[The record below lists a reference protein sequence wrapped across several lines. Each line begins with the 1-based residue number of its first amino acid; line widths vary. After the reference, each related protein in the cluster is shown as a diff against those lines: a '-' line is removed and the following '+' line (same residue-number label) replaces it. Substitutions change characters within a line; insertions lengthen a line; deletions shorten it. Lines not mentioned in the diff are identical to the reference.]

1 MSTEQ
6 PGTPSPAS
14 EPSAPA
20 SLSVPLNPDGTIGTL
35 PDPLQKLIDAQIR
48 QAITRTKAK
57 TPDPVEAERLK
68 TLEAENEQFR
78 IRDAEAGKRY
88 EEAIAIRE
96 AREKAE
102 RDRLQA
108 ELARRDERL
117 TKAARVEIK
126 AEALRL
132 GAREES
138 LDELVELLGAR
149 VSLNDDLEVVVRDA
163 DSIAA
168 LVAGYL
174 DAKPHH
180 RKAAGGQSMG
190 TTGGVMTQTGG
201 VASTN
206 KVAEIQARIRRQ
218 GRATGQDIRDL
229 REAQAAS

>member
-1 MSTEQ
+1 V
-6 PGTPSPAS
+6 S
-14 EPSAPA
+14 EPETPEVQTLA
-20 SLSVPLNPDGTIGTL
+20 VPLNPDGTIGTL
-35 PDPLQKLIDAQIR
+35 PDPLQKLVDARIR
-48 QAITRTKAK
+48 EATQRAKAK
-57 TPDPVEAERLK
+57 TPDPVELERLK

-78 IRDAEAGKRY
+78 IKDAEAGKRY

-96 AREKAE
+96 TREQAE
-102 RDRLQA
+102 RARLQT
-108 ELARRDERL
+108 ELDRRTERL
-117 TKAARVEIK
+117 TRAARTEIK

-138 LDELVELLGAR
+138 LDELVELLGTR
-149 VSLNDDLEVVVRDA
+149 VTLNDDLDVVVKGA

-168 LVAGYL
+168 MVAGYL
-174 DAKPHH
+174 DTKPHH

-206 KVAEIQARIRRQ
+206 KVAEIQARVRRQ
-218 GRATGQDIRDL
+218 GRATAQDIQDL